1 LNKENISFYNQTTI
15 YFQNNSWIPLLI
27 LLIIAVSLRLPNL
40 NESLWLDELW
50 STHVKLGNIILLGRQ
65 VLYDSH
71 PPFYYLFMFSWIRL
85 FGDSEL
91 SIRIPP
97 LIFGVLSIFL
107 TYKLALRFVGKKG
120 AFLTAFLMSLTP
132 VHIWYSQ
139 EARHYSAI
147 LFFLLLSIFS
157 YYKLRESRS
166 NSTWYFVYF
175 GSLFSAAF
183 SHFYVSV
190 YLGIISI
197 MCLSKINKTKR
208 NVLMLNI
215 LIIVCLV
222 AYLEMKSILGGS
234 TTGLGH
240 LRPFT
245 PIELWMLFFNW
256 FLLGNSLW
264 NINPYGSNPSVI
276 VHKPLMFFIQ
286 VVFFAFF
293 INGVIQIL
301 KESKERKDL
310 EPLALILYVFSLP
323 LFLLCLNFIGFKNT
337 YIERSV
343 FVVLPFF
350 YILIAKGITCFKYK
364 PISIASTIFTITL
377 SIVTL
382 TSYFKKIDE
391 WTVYK
396 PNPNWRAAAH
406 YFNNELKNTTNPL
419 IVFTTTPATELTYY
433 DSRFEEFEVR
443 GLDESDKI
451 LYKAKLLA
459 GEDNYF
465 VKKLSFD
472 LYDYLQ
478 ALRNKIANAKLL
490 IFYRNENNKENIY
503 ETLFANNEK
512 TFYLIHNRYWSGN
525 FKALSES
532 VMKDSRF
539 QLVGVK
545 SFKGLEIF
553 KFRVVS

>member
-1 LNKENISFYNQTTI
+1 
-15 YFQNNSWIPLLI
+15 
-27 LLIIAVSLRLPNL
+27 
-40 NESLWLDELW
+40 
-50 STHVKLGNIILLGRQ
+50 
-65 VLYDSH
+65 
-71 PPFYYLFMFSWIRL
+71 M
-85 FGDSEL
+85 
-91 SIRIPP
+91 
-97 LIFGVLSIFL
+97 
-107 TYKLALRFVGKKG
+107 
-120 AFLTAFLMSLTP
+120 
-132 VHIWYSQ
+132 
-139 EARHYSAI
+139 
-147 LFFLLLSIFS
+147 
-157 YYKLRESRS
+157 
-166 NSTWYFVYF
+166 
-175 GSLFSAAF
+175 
-183 SHFYVSV
+183 
-190 YLGIISI
+190 
-197 MCLSKINKTKR
+197 
-208 NVLMLNI
+208 
-215 LIIVCLV
+215 
-222 AYLEMKSILGGS
+222 
-234 TTGLGH
+234 
-240 LRPFT
+240 
-245 PIELWMLFFNW
+245 
-256 FLLGNSLW
+256 
-264 NINPYGSNPSVI
+264 
-276 VHKPLMFFIQ
+276 
-286 VVFFAFF
+286 
-293 INGVIQIL
+293 
-301 KESKERKDL
+301 
-310 EPLALILYVFSLP
+310 
-323 LFLLCLNFIGFKNT
+323 
-337 YIERSV
+337 
-343 FVVLPFF
+343 VLPFF